1 MLRRRPPERQ
11 FEGVTACVPG
21 AVCKMERYME
31 QATGAAQADH
41 MPARGAGSGATCGVG
56 SGTTGGAPL
65 DEVLHVGLDIGSTT
79 TKVFVLD
86 PTANETRYWRY
97 QRHNARQTLS
107 AIEALAC
114 VFHD

>member
-1 MLRRRPPERQ
+1 
-11 FEGVTACVPG
+11 
-21 AVCKMERYME
+21 ME

-41 MPARGAGSGATCGVG
+41 MPACGAGSGA
-56 SGTTGGAPL
+56 TGGAPL

>member
-1 MLRRRPPERQ
+1 MPTVQLVVIRSGGRHAASPPARAAIRRRH
-11 FEGVTACVPG
+11 GVRAGRGVLDG
-21 AVCKMERYME
+21 AVYG
-31 QATGAAQADH
+31 TGNGAAQADH

-56 SGTTGGAPL
+56 SGTTGGASL

-97 QRHNARQTLS
+97 
-107 AIEALAC
+107 
-114 VFHD
+114 